1 MQNFDYKKIT
11 KVLNDTILEL
21 EQHLISDS
29 DCENEEIDEAIV
41 LDTLQ
46 KTIKDITKYQSIF
59 HQYVE

>member
-11 KVLNDTILEL
+11 KVLNDTVLEL

-29 DCENEEIDEAIV
+29 DCENEETDEAIV

-59 HQYVE
+59 YQYVE

>member
-29 DCENEEIDEAIV
+29 DCKNEEIDKAIV

-46 KTIKDITKYQSIF
+46 KTIKDITKYQSTF
-59 HQYVE
+59 EQYV

>member
-1 MQNFDYKKIT
+1 MRKIT
-11 KVLNDTILEL
+11 KTLSDTVLEL

-29 DCENEEIDEAIV
+29 DCENEETDEAIV

-59 HQYVE
+59 EQYV